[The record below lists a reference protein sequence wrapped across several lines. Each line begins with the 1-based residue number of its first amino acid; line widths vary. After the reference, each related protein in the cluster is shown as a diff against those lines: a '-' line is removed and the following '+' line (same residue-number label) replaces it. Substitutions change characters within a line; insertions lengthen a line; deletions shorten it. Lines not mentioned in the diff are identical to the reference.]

1 MTNKTT
7 FKSAL
12 ATEIAAKCDEN
23 MNGYSV
29 HLDRLKAMPLA
40 SVEEAAEIAVSM
52 AEAKACAILYRR
64 FSSAAKSMI
73 DAPDRGISAAEIKLE
88 MMSVLVSLAVE
99 GADDRWSGRGNDL
112 ARSANDARQKQ
123 ISRIQSM
130 IN

>member
-1 MTNKTT
+1 MTNETT

-12 ATEIAAKCDEN
+12 ATEIAAHCAIQASKE
-23 MNGYSV
+23 
-29 HLDRLKAMPLA
+29 DRHYDNLKDSPIT
-40 SVEEAAEIAVSM
+40 SVESAAETAVSM
-52 AEAKACAILYRR
+52 AETKAVAQLYRKVA
-64 FSSAAKSMI
+64 SVAKSMI

-112 ARSANDARQKQ
+112 ARSAHDARQKQ

>member
-1 MTNKTT
+1 MTTT
-7 FKSAL
+7 TTPSRL

-29 HLDRLKAMPLA
+29 HLDRLKAMPLT

-52 AEAKACAILYRR
+52 AEAKACATLYRR
-64 FSSAAKSMI
+64 FSSVAKSMI